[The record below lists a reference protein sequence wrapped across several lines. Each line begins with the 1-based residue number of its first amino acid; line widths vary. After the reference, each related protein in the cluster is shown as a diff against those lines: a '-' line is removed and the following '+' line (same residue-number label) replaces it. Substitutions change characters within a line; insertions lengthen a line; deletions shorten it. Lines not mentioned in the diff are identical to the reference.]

1 MEIIIAF
8 IKVYVVIGWAL
19 VHSEMASRNLSTH
32 LVSLGL
38 DSHVKSQNM
47 YNTQGWPIGWAKRAT
62 ALGPERRRGPNI
74 KHSSNHCTINDQV
87 KKNIVYVK
95 NKILVLYEKMYVTLE

>member
-47 YNTQGWPIGWAKRAT
+47 YNTQGWPIGWAKGAT
-62 ALGPERRRGPNI
+62 APGP
-74 KHSSNHCTINDQV
+74 Q
-87 KKNIVYVK
+87 IV
-95 NKILVLYEKMYVTLE
+95 LVSTRELYITFVRLLNA